1 MILGYKKLFPWNK
14 PTEFDRKII
23 NGHKKHT
30 IRVDEHDRWRKG
42 RRINHCHGVR
52 TKCFDNFYN
61 NDCNGIQTIEIIWY
75 RSTFFLSKVIV
86 YVDCNK
92 IGYFYPERID
102 LTDKKVIELA
112 LNDGFDSVVD
122 FFKWFDKDFEGK
134 IIHWT
139 DLRY

>member
-23 NGHKKHT
+23 NDHKLHT
-30 IRVDEHDRWRKG
+30 IRVDQHDRWRTG

-52 TKCFDNFYN
+52 TKYFDNFYN
-61 NDCNGIQTIEIIWY
+61 NDCTGTQRIKIIHY
-75 RSTFFLSKVIV
+75 KKRVAVF
-86 YVDCNK
+86 VDNER
-92 IGYFYPERID
+92 IGYWDKVFETTYYQRIKD
-102 LTDKKVIELA
+102 LAK
-112 LNDGFDSVVD
+112 NDGFDSTAD
-122 FFKWFDKDFEGK
+122 FFKWFEKNFTGN

>member
-30 IRVDEHDRWRKG
+30 IRVDEHDRWRTG

-61 NDCNGIQTIEIIWY
+61 NDCTGTQTIKIIDRNNGLKQHFSVY
-75 RSTFFLSKVIV
+75 IDGRFFYNTTMRNDSDRALKM
-86 YVDCNK
+86 
-92 IGYFYPERID
+92 
-102 LTDKKVIELA
+102 LELVH
-112 LNDGFDSVVD
+112 NDGFDCLAD
-122 FFKWFDKDFEGK
+122 FFGWFNTDFTGK
-134 IIHWT
+134 LIHWT